1 MSNSI
6 YDDPQAIEE
15 NELQAEASNNRK
27 TISVPARKRSSL
39 LNKEYTSKERPRRS
53 TEK

>member
-15 NELQAEASNNRK
+15 NELQVEAPNNRK
-27 TISVPARKRSSL
+27 TVSVPPRKRSSL
-39 LNKEYTSKERPRRS
+39 MNKQYNSNERPRRS